1 MNKII
6 YALLTLAALT
16 SCANSYNI
24 QGSSDVQMLDGR
36 MLYLKVFKNSDL
48 KNVDS
53 CDVVHGKFQFTG
65 TVDSTRMATLFMDDE
80 SIMPVVIERGEINIK
95 IDNSQQKVSGTPL
108 NDKLTAFLDEY
119 NQLQRKM
126 EDLGHKQ
133 SQAIMDGE
141 DENVTNARLNEEAA
155 RIADEEL
162 GGITVDIP
170 EDLTKWNIRMKEGE
184 KDYLLKGD
192 DAVIFVA
199 RRDISIDDSAM
210 GRMKRQVQ
218 YMKKLFPAFK
228 SATVNNITYP
238 ISLYKSEADKV
249 NTNLSLD
256 EMTYLAKLLL
266 DLELDERKIASV
278 PGEMKR
284 IEEGEIEDYEYEMGF
299 IVDEDAL
306 KQLIIDRYY
315 VETEEQ

>member
-53 CDVVHGKFQFTG
+53 CDVVHGTFQFTG

-119 NQLQRKM
+119 NQLQRQM

-155 RIADEEL
+155 RIADEE
-162 GGITVDIP
+162 D
-170 EDLTKWNIRMKEGE
+170 
-184 KDYLLKGD
+184 
-192 DAVIFVA
+192 
-199 RRDISIDDSAM
+199 
-210 GRMKRQVQ
+210 
-218 YMKKLFPAFK
+218 KLVTGF
-228 SATVNNITYP
+228 
-238 ISLYKSEADKV
+238 
-249 NTNLSLD
+249 
-256 EMTYLAKLLL
+256 
-266 DLELDERKIASV
+266 
-278 PGEMKR
+278 
-284 IEEGEIEDYEYEMGF
+284 IEENFDNVLGPGVFFMLTAANRTPLLTPWIEALMSKATENFKNDAYVKTYYETAEQNEAIMSGMAEPMGAPQAPLPQAPTPNQMAQPTDS
-299 IVDEDAL
+299 V
-306 KQLIIDRYY
+306 RN
-315 VETEEQ
+315 

>member
-80 SIMPVVIERGEINIK
+80 SIMPVVIERGEIVIK
-95 IDNSQQKVSGTPL
+95 IDNSEQKVSGTPL
-108 NDKLTAFLDEY
+108 NDKLTAFLEEY

-141 DENVTNARLNEEAA
+141 DENVTNARLNEEAVM
-155 RIADEEL
+155 IADEEDKLVTGFIEENFDNVL
-162 GGITVDIP
+162 GPGVFFM
-170 EDLTKWNIRMKEGE
+170 LTAADRTP
-184 KDYLLKGD
+184 LLSPWVEALMSKATD
-192 DAVIFVA
+192 NFKNDAYVKTYYETAKQNEAIMNGMA
-199 RRDISIDDSAM
+199 EPSGAPQTAPQAPLPQTPTPNQLAQPTDSA
-210 GRMKRQVQ
+210 Q
-218 YMKKLFPAFK
+218 
-228 SATVNNITYP
+228 
-238 ISLYKSEADKV
+238 
-249 NTNLSLD
+249 
-256 EMTYLAKLLL
+256 
-266 DLELDERKIASV
+266 
-278 PGEMKR
+278 
-284 IEEGEIEDYEYEMGF
+284 
-299 IVDEDAL
+299 
-306 KQLIIDRYY
+306 
-315 VETEEQ
+315 

>member
-80 SIMPVVIERGEINIK
+80 SIMPVVIERGEILIK
-95 IDNSQQKVSGTPL
+95 IDNSEQKVSGTPL
-108 NDKLTAFLDEY
+108 NDKLTAFLEEY

-155 RIADEEL
+155 RIADEEDKL
-162 GGITVDIP
+162 VTGFIEENFDNVLVPGVFFMLTAADRTPLLSPWVEALMSKATDNFKNDAYVKTYYETAKQNEAIMNGMAEPSGIPQTAPQAPLPQVP
-170 EDLTKWNIRMKEGE
+170 TPNQLAQPT
-184 KDYLLKGD
+184 
-192 DAVIFVA
+192 
-199 RRDISIDDSAM
+199 DSA
-210 GRMKRQVQ
+210 Q
-218 YMKKLFPAFK
+218 
-228 SATVNNITYP
+228 
-238 ISLYKSEADKV
+238 
-249 NTNLSLD
+249 
-256 EMTYLAKLLL
+256 
-266 DLELDERKIASV
+266 
-278 PGEMKR
+278 
-284 IEEGEIEDYEYEMGF
+284 
-299 IVDEDAL
+299 
-306 KQLIIDRYY
+306 
-315 VETEEQ
+315 

>member
-65 TVDSTRMATLFMDDE
+65 TVDSTRMATLFMYDE
-80 SIMPVVIERGEINIK
+80 SIMPVVIERGEIVIK
-95 IDNSQQKVSGTPL
+95 IDNSEQKVSGTPL
-108 NDKLTAFLDEY
+108 NDKLTAFLEEY

-155 RIADEEL
+155 RIADEEDKLVTGFIEENFDNVL
-162 GGITVDIP
+162 GPGVFFM
-170 EDLTKWNIRMKEGE
+170 LTAADRTP
-184 KDYLLKGD
+184 LLSPWVEALMSKATD
-192 DAVIFVA
+192 NFKNDAYVKTYYETAKQNEAIMNGMA
-199 RRDISIDDSAM
+199 EPSGAPQTAPQAPLPQTPTPNQLAQPTDSA
-210 GRMKRQVQ
+210 Q
-218 YMKKLFPAFK
+218 
-228 SATVNNITYP
+228 
-238 ISLYKSEADKV
+238 
-249 NTNLSLD
+249 
-256 EMTYLAKLLL
+256 
-266 DLELDERKIASV
+266 
-278 PGEMKR
+278 
-284 IEEGEIEDYEYEMGF
+284 
-299 IVDEDAL
+299 
-306 KQLIIDRYY
+306 
-315 VETEEQ
+315 